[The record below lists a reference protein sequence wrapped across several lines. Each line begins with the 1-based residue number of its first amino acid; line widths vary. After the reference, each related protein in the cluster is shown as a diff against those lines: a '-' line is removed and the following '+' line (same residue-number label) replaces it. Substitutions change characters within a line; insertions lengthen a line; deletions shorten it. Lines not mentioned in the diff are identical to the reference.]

1 MKKIA
6 IFGGAFNP
14 VTIGHIQTAQFVL
27 DSSIFEEVWLMPYFK
42 NNNKQMES
50 PQNRINMCKL
60 SIEDQKN
67 IYVCNY
73 EINNKLKR
81 ETIHLFEKLK
91 EEKIYENY
99 EFSMVI
105 GMDQANNFYKWVNFL
120 QLEKKV
126 QFIVVPRK
134 GNKLNLK
141 VQWYLQKPH
150 LYLDKEETK
159 IIKISSSEIRFG
171 LRVMRT
177 KNYPVSALDN
187 YLEKI
192 YKGLDKKVL
201 KYIKDNNLYN

>member
-42 NNNKQMES
+42 NENKQMES
-50 PQNRINMCKL
+50 PQNRINMCNL
-60 SIEDQKN
+60 SVEDQKN

-73 EINNKLKR
+73 EINNELKR

-105 GMDQANNFYKWVNFL
+105 GMDQANNFYKWVNFS

-134 GNKLNLK
+134 GNKLDSK

-171 LRVMRT
+171 LRVIRI
-177 KNYPVSALDN
+177 KNYPISDD

-201 KYIKDNNLYN
+201 KYIKNNNLYN